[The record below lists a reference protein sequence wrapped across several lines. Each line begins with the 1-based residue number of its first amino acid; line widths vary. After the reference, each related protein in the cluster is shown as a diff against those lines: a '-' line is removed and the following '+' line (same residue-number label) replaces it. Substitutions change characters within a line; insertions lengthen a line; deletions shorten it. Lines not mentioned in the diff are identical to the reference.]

1 MISNRCARKSLV
13 TNCNSIISKNYLR
26 FLVDSND
33 IRYNDHL
40 LENLEY
46 IPFVLS
52 NIKRNND
59 MEKKLVYR
67 YSDAICEKCVS
78 EDLELLDSF
87 QNVIGRNHVFIY
99 TSFPENRNNKL
110 RLRSEL
116 FGFTYK
122 NDADVSDM

>member
-1 MISNRCARKSLV
+1 M
-13 TNCNSIISKNYLR
+13 
-26 FLVDSND
+26 
-33 IRYNDHL
+33 
-40 LENLEY
+40 
-46 IPFVLS
+46 
-52 NIKRNND
+52 
-59 MEKKLVYR
+59 VYR

-110 RLRSEL
+110 RLRNEL

>member
-1 MISNRCARKSLV
+1 MS
-13 TNCNSIISKNYLR
+13 
-26 FLVDSND
+26 SND
-33 IRYNDHL
+33 SLKMIAFLLILVLTGCYRTNKVEGSYIRYNDHL

-52 NIKRNND
+52 NMKRNND

-99 TSFPENRNNKL
+99 TLNSATL
-110 RLRSEL
+110 
-116 FGFTYK
+116 
-122 NDADVSDM
+122 